1 MQRAK
6 RAEEQQNNKVRYE
19 VDIQLKNPCGAEMVE
34 YLPYY
39 NSGPRRD
46 AVLFEK
52 RRILIE
58 ADRKR
63 RITEDDVFMNLQHS
77 LYNQLVKVL
86 LIHYCHAGRKAGIL
100 RVSVR
105 QKKSDGRGQR
115 AEVKYE
121 ELFSRN
127 FTDANQPFCAFDAPI
142 PFDVG
147 ALKGVLDETDDA
159 YRLRI
164 VLLHWLSQGKYTD
177 RQRRMEIVWRTFE
190 RLCEYHQHAPMG
202 SRFKVA
208 DGLDSLLNV
217 VLTNAASYPHSAAT
231 VAGKTLD
238 TLREL
243 RWQEMIENNYP
254 KTNGNNLIRNYRNY
268 VATLITPFFDERAVQ
283 LMTDILPYRRSE
295 LQRYGLYNN
304 AVTDL
309 QAKLALHQRRDIDL
323 VALLCHYIYFLRNRL
338 FHGQMLLRVSVFDVL
353 NADNMRLDFLTG
365 MLATLSVEL
374 VNNRSA
380 L

>member
-1 MQRAK
+1 MRRTK

-46 AVLFEK
+46 TVMFEK

-58 ADRKR
+58 ADRKHR
-63 RITEDDVFMNLQHS
+63 FTEDDVFMNLQHS

-86 LIHYCHAGRKAGIL
+86 LIHYCQAGRKAGI
-100 RVSVR
+100 RSVSVSER
-105 QKKSDGRGQR
+105 KAQGL
-115 AEVKYE
+115 VP
-121 ELFSRN
+121 LFSRN
-127 FTDANQPFCAFDAPI
+127 FTNDNQPFCAFDAPI
-142 PFDVG
+142 PFDVE

-164 VLLHWLSQGKYTD
+164 VLLHWLGQGKYTD

-190 RLCEYHQHAPMG
+190 RLCEYHQHAAMG
-202 SRFKVA
+202 SRFKVG
-208 DGLDSLLNV
+208 DGMKALLNV
-217 VLTNAASYPHSAAT
+217 VLSNAASYPHSAAT
-231 VAGKTLD
+231 VAGETLD
-238 TLREL
+238 TLRQL

-254 KTNGNNLIRNYRNY
+254 KTNGNNLIGNYRGY
-268 VATLITPFFDERAVQ
+268 YSTLITPFFDERAVQ

-353 NADNMRLDFLTG
+353 NADNMRLEFLTG